1 MKATF
6 MTVSHPGTPR
16 FEGAARPGSH
26 GYAKKSR
33 ATCEAM
39 KAQILRHYPIPN
51 GVDAGIQTLVLPHEN
66 GSQRTLAL
74 AYCDTAG
81 GQWVERVLADPKMVL
96 STWDAESIKALG
108 LTETA

>member
-1 MKATF
+1 MRTPF
-6 MTVSHPGTPR
+6 LSVNFPGTPR
-16 FEGAARPGSH
+16 FEVAAQPGSH

-33 ATCEAM
+33 AACEAM
-39 KAQILRHYPIPN
+39 KAQILRHYPVPN

-74 AYCDTAG
+74 AYCESAG
-81 GQWVERVLADPKMVL
+81 GQWVELVLADPKMVL